1 MSYLLKEHTLKTYL
15 FLFTLALQTK
25 KKSHS
30 LTIYLR
36 CTNTDQECLLPVHFM
51 FSVSASWDFVYS
63 PRTMDFLGTLD
74 TLLP

>member
-15 FLFTLALQTK
+15 LLFTLALQTK
-25 KKSHS
+25 EKSHS

-63 PRTMDFLGTLD
+63 PRTMDFLGTSD